1 MARGSIMTLIQWC
14 FVTLGFVLV
23 ADLGLIF
30 VRRRINLAALRPYHE
45 VTDPLLAV
53 CGTLFAILL
62 GFMVANAMTRFEEAR
77 NNVQMEAGAV
87 GDVFR
92 LADAFPDGGAKLR
105 KDCLRYAEIVVSDEW
120 KLMERRKLSDEAW
133 NVYGDM
139 WSACIHFEPK
149 TQGLSNVHETILTAM
164 SQVGQARRARFAQLS
179 YALPTSLWIVVS
191 FGAIST
197 ILFLYLFGVEKLK
210 LHLVMTTIVTV
221 VLSLNI
227 FLLVCFDDPF
237 DGDVRIS
244 SAPFE
249 ADITIMRSVLGHS
262 WH

>member
-1 MARGSIMTLIQWC
+1 MGLVQWL
-14 FVTLGFVLV
+14 FITLGFVLV
-23 ADLGLIF
+23 ADLGLVF
-30 VRRRINLAALRPYHE
+30 VRKRINLASLRPYHE

-92 LADAFPDGGAKLR
+92 LAGAFPNGIKLQ
-105 KDCLRYAEIVVSDEW
+105 KECLLYSELVVNNEW
-120 KLMERRKLSDEAW
+120 RLMEQRKLSDAAW

-139 WSACIHFEPK
+139 WQDVMHFEPK
-149 TQGLSNVHETILTAM
+149 TQGLSNVHETILAAM
-164 SQVGQARRARFAQLS
+164 SRVGEGRRARFAQLS
-179 YALPTSLWIVVS
+179 YALPTSLWVVVS
-191 FGAIST
+191 FGAIAT
-197 ILFLYLFGVEKLK
+197 IFFIYLFGVEKLK

-249 ADITIMRSVLGHS
+249 ADVAIMRSVLGHD